1 MTGFERRVHVKIRL
15 NGEARE
21 VKPGMSVL
29 QLVTEL
35 ELNPKG
41 VAVERNLEIVPKS
54 LHGETL
60 LQEGDSL
67 EIVEF
72 VGGG

>member
-1 MTGFERRVHVKIRL
+1 MKIRL
-15 NGEARE
+15 NGTERD
-21 VKPGMSVL
+21 VNPGL
-29 QLVTEL
+29 TIIGLIKEL

-54 LHGETL
+54 QHADTKLED
-60 LQEGDSL
+60 GDRI

>member
-1 MTGFERRVHVKIRL
+1 MIDLNIRL
-15 NGEARE
+15 NGDFFK
-21 VKPGMSVL
+21 VNPGTTILGLVL
-29 QLVTEL
+29 KL
-35 ELNPKG
+35 ELDPKS

-54 LHGETL
+54 LHGDVEL
-60 LQEGDSL
+60 SDGDNI

>member
-1 MTGFERRVHVKIRL
+1 MIDLNIRL
-15 NGEARE
+15 NGDSFE
-21 VKPGMSVL
+21 VNPGTTILGLVL
-29 QLVTEL
+29 KL
-35 ELNPKG
+35 ELDPKA

-54 LHGETL
+54 LHGVVEL
-60 LQEGDSL
+60 SDGDNI

>member
-1 MTGFERRVHVKIRL
+1 MEIRL
-15 NGEARE
+15 NGVAQE
-21 VKPGMSVL
+21 VKQGMSVRD
-29 QLVTEL
+29 LVISL
-35 ELNPKG
+35 ELDPKN

-60 LQEGDSL
+60 LSDGDTL

>member
-1 MTGFERRVHVKIRL
+1 MEIRL
-15 NGEARE
+15 NGVAQE
-21 VKPGMSVL
+21 VKQGMSVRD
-29 QLVTEL
+29 LVISL
-35 ELNPKG
+35 ELDPKN

-60 LQEGDSL
+60 LSDGDAL

>member
-1 MTGFERRVHVKIRL
+1 MIIRL
-15 NGEARE
+15 NGAEKE
-21 VKPGMSVL
+21 VKNDMTISEL
-29 QLVTEL
+29 IQTL

-54 LHGETL
+54 LHSDTVL
-60 LQEGDSL
+60 TEGDRI

>member
-1 MTGFERRVHVKIRL
+1 MIDLNIRL
-15 NGEARE
+15 NGDSFE
-21 VKPGMSVL
+21 VNPGTTILGLVL
-29 QLVTEL
+29 KL
-35 ELNPKG
+35 ELDPKS

-54 LHGETL
+54 LHGETVL
-60 LQEGDSL
+60 NDGDAI

>member
-1 MTGFERRVHVKIRL
+1 L
-15 NGEARE
+15 NGAEKE
-21 VKPGMSVL
+21 VKNDMTISEL
-29 QLVTEL
+29 IQTL

-54 LHGETL
+54 LHSDTVL
-60 LQEGDSL
+60 TEGDRI